1 MKGFKRIIWTCEECG
16 TQYETKE
23 EADECCSFKDSKPRL
38 KQKTI
43 LAVKHSGDR
52 VIEIVDEGNLFKEE
66 NVIEALKKFKNK
78 LNKIENKYMF
88 GKNGKINFR
97 EYFYSLY
104 QDIFELNNI
113 DFEEC
118 FGILS
123 KEEKK

>member
-1 MKGFKRIIWTCEECG
+1 MINKPLLEK
-16 TQYETKE
+16 ETLNHYKE
-23 EADECCSFKDSKPRL
+23 DNKDS
-38 KQKTI
+38 I
-43 LAVKHSGDR
+43 
-52 VIEIVDEGNLFKEE
+52 IYFKYNDVVES
-66 NVIEALKKFKNK
+66 LKKIKNK

>member
-1 MKGFKRIIWTCEECG
+1 MTKPLLEKPTIITKNDYYGDKKNFELYFK
-16 TQYETKE
+16 Q
-23 EADECCSFKDSKPRL
+23 D
-38 KQKTI
+38 
-43 LAVKHSGDR
+43 V
-52 VIEIVDEGNLFKEE
+52 V
-66 NVIEALKKFKNK
+66 EALKKIKNK

-118 FGILS
+118 FGVLP